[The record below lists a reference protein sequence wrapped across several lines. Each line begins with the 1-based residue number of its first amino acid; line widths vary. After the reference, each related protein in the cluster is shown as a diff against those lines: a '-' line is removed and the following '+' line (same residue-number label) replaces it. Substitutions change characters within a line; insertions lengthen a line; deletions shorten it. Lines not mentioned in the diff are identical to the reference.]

1 MSDGVNTIAPAEST
15 DTGPVSSIVRDVLH
29 DVSRI
34 IRAEIQLARTELSEK
49 GARAGRAAAVLAAA
63 AVTGLL
69 AVACFVTTC
78 IAAMTLIMP
87 LWLAALFMGIL
98 LSLASGGAYAMG
110 RSRLEQVDLKP
121 EQTVETLKEDV
132 QWAKQRTE

>member
-1 MSDGVNTIAPAEST
+1 MTDGVNTIAPPEPT
-15 DTGPVSSIVRDVLH
+15 DTGQFGDLVRDITN
-29 DVSRI
+29 DVTRI

-49 GARAGRAAAVLAAA
+49 GSRAGKAVAVLAGA
-63 AVTGLL
+63 AVTGFL

-87 LWLAALFMGIL
+87 LWLAPLFMGIL
-98 LSLASGGAYAMG
+98 LSLVAAGAYAAG
-110 RSRLEQVDLKP
+110 RTRLDRVDLKP
-121 EQTVETLKEDV
+121 EQTFETLKENA